1 MPQKTWV
8 PVKQALEEL
17 GINRQQLFQ
26 MRDDGTCK
34 LGTHYAAF
42 PETRSR
48 DNYRWNVPKVKKL
61 LAKQATVMPSTK
73 GVILS
78 FEKRLVDAA

>member
-1 MPQKTWV
+1 MSQKTWL

-17 GINRQQLFQ
+17 GIDRKQLFR
-26 MRDDGTCK
+26 MRDNGTCK

-48 DNYRWNVPKVKKL
+48 DSYRWNVAKVNEI
-61 LAKQATVMPSTK
+61 LADRESTTQDTVTAI
-73 GVILS
+73 VS
-78 FEKRLVDAA
+78 FENRLAHAA

>member
-1 MPQKTWV
+1 MTQKTWV

-17 GINRQQLFQ
+17 GIDRAQLFQ
-26 MRDDGTCK
+26 MRDDGTFK

-48 DNYRWNVPKVKKL
+48 DNYRWNLPKVKKL
-61 LAKQATVMPSTK
+61 LATQPEAKPHTTADIV
-73 GVILS
+73 S
-78 FEKRLVDAA
+78 FESRLSDAA

>member
-1 MPQKTWV
+1 MSQKTWL

-17 GINRQQLFQ
+17 GIDRKQLFR

-42 PETRSR
+42 PKRGQET
-48 DNYRWNVPKVKKL
+48 
-61 LAKQATVMPSTK
+61 AIGGM
-73 GVILS
+73 
-78 FEKRLVDAA
+78 